1 MNIETKKAINFIKNK
16 PTIRMIQKKDSEEN
30 WDRSTMKPLDGEI
43 IIYSKDEKH
52 NYPRIKIGD
61 GETPVAELEFIDDH
75 LKKDIESVHEYAK
88 IIDYAYSDAVQK
100 LNEKIDS
107 IHKEINDIHNDF
119 YDDDISDIDYENDV
133 SNRSILAIL
142 YEIRNVIENNESSY
156 KFFTIITWIGF
167 ILGTIFGYF
176 IAIH

>member
-1 MNIETKKAINFIKNK
+1 M
-16 PTIRMIQKKDSEEN
+16 KDS
-30 WDRSTMKPLDGEI
+30 I
-43 IIYSKDEKH
+43 
-52 NYPRIKIGD
+52 
-61 GETPVAELEFIDDH
+61 LEAI
-75 LKKDIESVHEYAK
+75 
-88 IIDYAYSDAVQK
+88 
-100 LNEKIDS
+100 
-107 IHKEINDIHNDF
+107 
-119 YDDDISDIDYENDV
+119 DDISDIDYENDV